1 MQNRI
6 NDCVL
11 LFLLVSMALTVNSLG
26 ILVQNTNAQDQLSN
40 NTEANVTISKDKV
53 IVQTF
58 DNLSNFFGTPMF
70 FETSHN
76 SIGSIT
82 ISTTPL
88 KTQDSYNATGVLR
101 DVGNVTEMA
110 TFVTTHLADGK
121 STSIGKGNFT
131 TSDGDIANYTGQD
144 VGNTDSNGIETYK
157 GIQIFSSNPEGKLG
171 FLDNA
176 IGIYVYKYLPNGTT
190 TGTIWEWK

>member
-1 MQNRI
+1 MKKSTMYYL
-6 NDCVL
+6 L
-11 LFLLVSMALTVNSLG
+11 LFLFMSMILSVTSLSNH
-26 ILVQNTNAQDQLSN
+26 VQSAYAQEQPSN
-40 NTEANVTISKDKV
+40 NTESNTTINNVNV
-53 IVQTF
+53 QVQTF
-58 DNLSNFFGTPMF
+58 ENLSNFFGSPMF

-82 ISTTPL
+82 ISNNPL
-88 KTQDSYNATGVLR
+88 KTQDSYYATGVLR
-101 DVGNVTEMA
+101 EVGNVTDRA
-110 TFVTTHLADGK
+110 TYITTQLANGK

-144 VGNTDSNGIETYK
+144 VGNTDSSGIETYK
-157 GIQIFSSNPEGKLG
+157 GIQIFSSDPEGKLG
-171 FLDNA
+171 FLDNV

>member
-6 NDCVL
+6 KGCVL
-11 LFLLVSMALTVNSLG
+11 LFLLMSIALSVTSLG
-26 ILVQNTNAQDQLSN
+26 ILVQNTYAQDQLSN
-40 NTEANVTISKDKV
+40 NTESNVTISKD
-53 IVQTF
+53 IVNTQTF

-70 FETSHN
+70 FETSHY

-82 ISTTPL
+82 ISTTPH

-101 DVGNVTEMA
+101 EVGNVTEMA

-121 STSIGKGNFT
+121 STSVGKGNFT

-144 VGNTDSNGIETYK
+144 VGNTDSNAVEIYK

-171 FLDNA
+171 FLDNV
-176 IGIYVYKYLPNGTT
+176 IGVYVYKYLPNGTT
-190 TGTIWEWK
+190 TGTMWEWK

>member
-1 MQNRI
+1 MQNRMK
-6 NDCVL
+6 DCVL
-11 LFLLVSMALTVNSLG
+11 LFLFVSIALSIISLG
-26 ILVQNTNAQDQLSN
+26 IMVQSTYAQDLLTNSTESN
-40 NTEANVTISKDKV
+40 ITVSKD
-53 IVQTF
+53 IVNTQTF
-58 DNLSNFFGTPMF
+58 DNLSNFFGIPMF
-70 FETSHN
+70 LETSHN

-101 DVGNVTEMA
+101 EVGNVTEMA
-110 TFVTTHLADGK
+110 TFITTHLADGK
-121 STSIGKGNFT
+121 STSVGKGNFT

-144 VGNTDSNGIETYK
+144 VGNTDSNGVETYK

-171 FLDNA
+171 FLDNV

>member
-11 LFLLVSMALTVNSLG
+11 LFLLVSMALTVTSLG

-144 VGNTDSNGIETYK
+144 VGSTDSNGIETYK

>member
-11 LFLLVSMALTVNSLG
+11 LFLLVSMALTVTSLG

-171 FLDNA
+171 FLDNV

-190 TGTIWEWK
+190 SGTIWEWK

>member
-11 LFLLVSMALTVNSLG
+11 LFLLVSMALTVTSLG

>member
-6 NDCVL
+6 KDCVL
-11 LFLLVSMALTVNSLG
+11 LFLLVSIALSVISLG
-26 ILVQNTNAQDQLSN
+26 IMVQNTYAQDQLSN
-40 NTEANVTISKDKV
+40 NTESNVTISKD
-53 IVQTF
+53 IVNTQTF

-76 SIGSIT
+76 SIDSIT
-82 ISTTPL
+82 ISTTPH

-101 DVGNVTEMA
+101 EVGNVTEMA
-110 TFVTTHLADGK
+110 TFITTHLADGK
-121 STSIGKGNFT
+121 STSVGKGNFT

-144 VGNTDSNGIETYK
+144 VGNTDSNGVETYK

-171 FLDNA
+171 FLDNV
-176 IGIYVYKYLPNGTT
+176 IGVYVYKYLPNGTT

>member
-1 MQNRI
+1 MSI
-6 NDCVL
+6 
-11 LFLLVSMALTVNSLG
+11 ALSVTSLG

-157 GIQIFSSNPEGKLG
+157 GIQIFSSNSEGKLG
-171 FLDNA
+171 FLDNV

>member
-6 NDCVL
+6 KDCIL
-11 LFLLVSMALTVNSLG
+11 LFLLVSIALSVTSLG
-26 ILVQNTNAQDQLSN
+26 ILVQNTYAQDQLSN
-40 NTEANVTISKDKV
+40 NTEPNVTISKDKV
-53 IVQTF
+53 NAQTF

-82 ISTTPL
+82 ISTNPL

-101 DVGNVTEMA
+101 DIGNVTEMA

-121 STSIGKGNFT
+121 STSAGKGNFT

-171 FLDNA
+171 FLDNV

>member
-11 LFLLVSMALTVNSLG
+11 LFLLVSMALTVTSLG

-53 IVQTF
+53 IGQTF

-144 VGNTDSNGIETYK
+144 VGSTDSNGIETYK

>member
-1 MQNRI
+1 MQNKI
-6 NDCVL
+6 KYYVL
-11 LFLLVSMALTVNSLG
+11 LFLFVSIALSVFSLG
-26 ILVQNTNAQDQLSN
+26 ILVQNTYAQDQLSN
-40 NTEANVTISKDKV
+40 NTESNVTISKDKV
-53 IVQTF
+53 NTPTF

-70 FETSHN
+70 FETSHK

-82 ISTTPL
+82 INTTPL

-101 DVGNVTEMA
+101 NVGNVTEMA

-121 STSIGKGNFT
+121 STSVGKGNFT

-144 VGNTDSNGIETYK
+144 VGNTDTNGVETYK

-171 FLDNA
+171 FLDNV
-176 IGIYVYKYLPNGTT
+176 IGIYVYKYLQNGTT

>member
-1 MQNRI
+1 MK
-6 NDCVL
+6 DCVL
-11 LFLLVSMALTVNSLG
+11 LFLFLSIALSIISLG
-26 ILVQNTNAQDQLSN
+26 IMVQSTYAQDLLTNS
-40 NTEANVTISKDKV
+40 TESNVTVSKD
-53 IVQTF
+53 IVNTQTF
-58 DNLSNFFGTPMF
+58 DNLSNFFGIPMF
-70 FETSHN
+70 LETSHN

-101 DVGNVTEMA
+101 EVGNVTEMA

-121 STSIGKGNFT
+121 STSVGKGNFT

-144 VGNTDSNGIETYK
+144 VGNTDSNGVETYK

-171 FLDNA
+171 FLDNV

>member
-6 NDCVL
+6 NDYVL
-11 LFLLVSMALTVNSLG
+11 LFLLVSIALTVTSLG

-53 IVQTF
+53 IGQTF

>member
-6 NDCVL
+6 KGCVL
-11 LFLLVSMALTVNSLG
+11 LFLLVSIALSVTSLG
-26 ILVQNTNAQDQLSN
+26 ILVQNTYAQDQLSN
-40 NTEANVTISKDKV
+40 NTESNVTISKD
-53 IVQTF
+53 IVNSQTF
-58 DNLSNFFGTPMF
+58 ENLSNFFGTPMF

-88 KTQDSYNATGVLR
+88 KTRNSYNATGVLR
-101 DVGNVTEMA
+101 DVGNVTGMA
-110 TFVTTHLADGK
+110 TFLTTHLEDGK
-121 STSIGKGNFT
+121 STSVGKGNFT

-144 VGNTDSNGIETYK
+144 VGNTDSNGVETYK

-171 FLDNA
+171 FLDNV
-176 IGIYVYKYLPNGTT
+176 IGVYVYKYLPNGTT

>member
-6 NDCVL
+6 KDCVL
-11 LFLLVSMALTVNSLG
+11 LFLLVSIALSVTSLG
-26 ILVQNTNAQDQLSN
+26 ILVQNTYAQDQLSN
-40 NTEANVTISKDKV
+40 NTESNVTISKD
-53 IVQTF
+53 IVNTQTF
-58 DNLSNFFGTPMF
+58 DNLNNFFGTPMF

-82 ISTTPL
+82 ISTTPH
-88 KTQDSYNATGVLR
+88 KTQDSYNATGVLME
-101 DVGNVTEMA
+101 VGNVTEMA
-110 TFVTTHLADGK
+110 TFITTHLADGK
-121 STSIGKGNFT
+121 STSVGKGNFT

-144 VGNTDSNGIETYK
+144 VGNTDSNGVETYK
-157 GIQIFSSNPEGKLG
+157 GIEIFSSNPEGKLG
-171 FLDNA
+171 FLDNV

>member
-11 LFLLVSMALTVNSLG
+11 LFLLVSMALTVTSLG

-53 IVQTF
+53 NDQTF

-131 TSDGDIANYTGQD
+131 TSDGDIASYTGQD

>member
-1 MQNRI
+1 MKNRI

-11 LFLLVSMALTVNSLG
+11 LFLLVPIALSVTSLG
-26 ILVQNTNAQDQLSN
+26 ILVQNTYAQDQLTN

-53 IVQTF
+53 NDQTF

-82 ISTTPL
+82 INTTPL

-121 STSIGKGNFT
+121 STSVGKGNFT

-144 VGNTDSNGIETYK
+144 VGNTDTNGVETYK

-171 FLDNA
+171 FLDNV
-176 IGIYVYKYLPNGTT
+176 IGIYVYKYLQNGTT